1 MDVATSFFINKF
13 WERKTIMS
21 LYVIIMGVQGAGK
34 GTQAQFIQRE
44 FGIPQIST
52 GDLFRAMKTRTD
64 AFAVQIQNLMNSG
77 TLIDDE
83 TTQNIV
89 AERLL
94 ADDAQKGAIFDG
106 FPRNIAQAQW
116 LDAHLAKK
124 GGIKKV
130 LLLELDSYTAFKRAY
145 GRVSDPKTGDS
156 YNIYSNAGDMKWQF
170 VEHPEKAFPPR
181 LEATLNGEK
190 LSRRPDDEASFVI
203 KRIDTFLQQTA
214 PLIEYYHQKG
224 LLENIDATLSIEAV
238 SQRIKSLLG

>member
-1 MDVATSFFINKF
+1 
-13 WERKTIMS
+13 MS

-52 GDLFRAMKTRTD
+52 GDLFRAMRTRTD
-64 AFAVQIQNLMNSG
+64 AFAVQIQTLMNSG
-77 TLIDDE
+77 ALIDDE

-94 ADDAQKGAIFDG
+94 ADDVQKGAIFDG

-116 LDAHLAKK
+116 LDAHLAQK
-124 GGIKKV
+124 GTGIKQV

-145 GRVSDPKTGDS
+145 GRVTDPNTGIA
-156 YNIYSNAGDMKWQF
+156 YNIYSNAGDIQWQF

-181 LEATLNGEK
+181 LEATLNGQK
-190 LSRRPDDEASFVI
+190 LSRRIDDEASYAI
-203 KRIDTFLQQTA
+203 KRIDTFLEQTT
-214 PLIEYYHQKG
+214 PLINYYSQKG
-224 LLENIDATLSIEAV
+224 LVKKIDATLPIETV
-238 SQRIKSLLG
+238 SQHIKSLLG

>member
-1 MDVATSFFINKF
+1 
-13 WERKTIMS
+13 MS
-21 LYVIIMGVQGAGK
+21 LFVIIMGVQGAGK

-52 GDLFRAMKTRTD
+52 GDLFRAMRTRTD

-77 TLIDDE
+77 ALIDDE

-106 FPRNIAQAQW
+106 FPRNIVQAQW

-124 GGIKKV
+124 GTGIKQV

-145 GRVSDPKTGDS
+145 GRVSDPKTGNS
-156 YNIYSNAGDMKWQF
+156 YNIYSNAGDIKWQF
-170 VEHPEKAFPPR
+170 VEHPEKGFPPR

-190 LSRRPDDEASFVI
+190 LARRADDEASFVI
-203 KRIDTFLQQTA
+203 KRIDTFLEQTA
-214 PLIEYYHQKG
+214 PLINYYSQKG
-224 LLENIDATLSIEAV
+224 LVKTIDATLPIETV
-238 SQRIKSLLG
+238 SQQIKSLLG